1 MLGALFLA
9 IRLWAWGE
17 KVILSN
23 ISVLTD
29 LGGLDPGEAVC
40 GGWRC
45 LVGTGFCWLHRAL
58 QENTFLLKCFSVF
71 LSLIFLLM
79 VVTGILAFIFKD

>member
-9 IRLWAWGE
+9 IGLWAWGE
-17 KVILSN
+17 KGILSN
-23 ISVLTD
+23 VSVLTD

-40 GGWRC
+40 GGWRYH
-45 LVGTGFCWLHRAL
+45 VGTRYCWLHWAL
-58 QENTFLLKCFSVF
+58 WENSFLLKCFSVF
-71 LSLIFLLM
+71 LRLIFFLE